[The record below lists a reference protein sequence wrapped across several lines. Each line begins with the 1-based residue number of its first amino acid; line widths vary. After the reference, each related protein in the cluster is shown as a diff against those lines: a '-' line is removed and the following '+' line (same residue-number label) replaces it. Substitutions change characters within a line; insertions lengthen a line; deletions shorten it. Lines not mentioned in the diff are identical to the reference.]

1 MKKFFIIIIIPILCV
16 ACKNTNQLQ
25 NSIDLQQ
32 QTINEMQNRIHK
44 LELEQEQTRQNMET
58 LQRDYKKATEEIKKV
73 QPKYVDGSIQE
84 SY

>member
-1 MKKFFIIIIIPILCV
+1 MCV

-58 LQRDYKKATEEIKKV
+58 LQRDYKKATEEIKK
-73 QPKYVDGSIQE
+73 YNLNMWMSIQKLLNK
-84 SY
+84 